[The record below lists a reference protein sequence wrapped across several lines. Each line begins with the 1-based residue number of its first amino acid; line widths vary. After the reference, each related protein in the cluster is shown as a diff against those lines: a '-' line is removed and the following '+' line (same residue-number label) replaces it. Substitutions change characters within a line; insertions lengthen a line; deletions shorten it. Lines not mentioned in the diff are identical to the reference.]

1 MELDAEG
8 AFVERDAVLL
18 QQADGLAGDGGGR
31 VDDLDPGAGDG
42 LDDRPQERIVRATE
56 DDAVRACVQQG
67 LQRGFHGRIGLRAV
81 QGAVF
86 HELHEAFAH
95 VFDDMDIVLEAA
107 FRLQVL
113 GAFERPGR
121 GEDADHAGFRAQG
134 GGLHGRFHPHEGYV
148 RIFFA
153 EGGDGGRRGGVAG
166 DDDDVGPLAQ
176 QEVRDGAGAVP
187 DEVGRLVPVRAV
199 GVVRIIDIALVRE
212 QFHDLPVHR
221 QAARAR
227 IEYADGCH
235 TLTNIREILKKLAGV
250 KAWVTDFQKAASL
263 VDDLDVLYD
272 FAKDSVSGSEDE
284 AVETDETREL
294 DATFAKAVEA
304 VEALELKNMLGNEG
318 DNLGAVLTINSG
330 AGGTEANDWS
340 SMLMRMYL
348 RWGERNGYK
357 MTVTSLLE
365 GEEAGIKS
373 ATIEV
378 EGDYAYGYL
387 KAENG
392 VHRLVRISPFN
403 AQGKRQTTF
412 SSVFVYPLVDDSI
425 HIEINPG
432 DLEWDTFRSGG
443 HGGQNVNKVE
453 TGVRVRHIP
462 SGIMVENTETRSQQ
476 DNRQRALLILK
487 SRLYD
492 IELKKRQEKQAE
504 LEGQK
509 KRIEWGSQIRNYV
522 LHPYKLVKDLRTGYS
537 TADTQGVLDGD
548 LNEFMKTFLMG
559 NGAAVTDVD
568 DDLD

>member
-1 MELDAEG
+1 MITLE
-8 AFVERDAVLL
+8 
-18 QQADGLAGDGGGR
+18 QIK
-31 VDDLDPGAGDG
+31 DL
-42 LDDRPQERIVRATE
+42 QERLSNLEGCLDIAGKRKEVEKKTQESLAPDFW
-56 DDAVRACVQQG
+56 DDPKAA
-67 LQRGFHGRIGLRAV
+67 
-81 QGAVF
+81 
-86 HELHEAFAH
+86 EAF
-95 VFDDMDIVLEAA
+95 
-107 FRLQVL
+107 
-113 GAFERPGR
+113 
-121 GEDADHAGFRAQG
+121 
-134 GGLHGRFHPHEGYV
+134 
-148 RIFFA
+148 
-153 EGGDGGRRGGVAG
+153 
-166 DDDDVGPLAQ
+166 
-176 QEVRDGAGAVP
+176 
-187 DEVGRLVPVRAV
+187 
-199 GVVRIIDIALVRE
+199 
-212 QFHDLPVHR
+212 
-221 QAARAR
+221 
-227 IEYADGCH
+227 
-235 TLTNIREILKKLAGV
+235 LKKLAGI
-250 KAWVTDFQKAASL
+250 KSWVTSYDKARVQA
-263 VDDLDVLYD
+263 DDLEVLYD
-272 FAKDSVSGSEDE
+272 FAKESLSGTEDE
-284 AVETDETREL
+284 ALETAETKEL
-294 DATFAKAVEA
+294 EAAYAQAVEA
-304 VEALELKNMLGNEG
+304 VEALELRNMLGNEG

-340 SMLMRMYL
+340 AMLMRMYT
-348 RWGERNGYK
+348 RWCERNGYK
-357 MTVTSLLE
+357 YTITSLLE

-373 ATIEV
+373 CTIEV

-425 HIEINPG
+425 NIEINPS

-453 TGVRVRHIP
+453 TGVRVRHLP

-522 LHPYKLVKDLRTGYS
+522 LHPYKLVKDLRTGYN

-548 LNEFMKTFLMG
+548 LNEFMKTYLMG
-559 NGAAVTDVD
+559 TGTAVTDP